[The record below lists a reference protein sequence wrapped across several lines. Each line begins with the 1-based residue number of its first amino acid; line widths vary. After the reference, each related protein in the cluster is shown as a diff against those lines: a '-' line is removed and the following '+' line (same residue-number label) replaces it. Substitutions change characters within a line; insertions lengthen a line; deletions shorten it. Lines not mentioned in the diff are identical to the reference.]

1 MSQTG
6 RVYIG
11 TSGYQYAHWR
21 GVLYPDDLPRER
33 WLGHYAEHFATVEI
47 NNTFYQLP
55 EAATFRA
62 WRDAVPEGFRFAV
75 KFSRFGSHIKKL
87 KEPQATIGHFLDA
100 GGLLG
105 DKLGPILVQLPS
117 RWRVNA
123 ERLDAFLEAAPAEH
137 RWALE
142 FRDPS
147 WLSDA
152 AYEVLEAHGAALCW
166 HDMLPDHPRR
176 LTADWAYLRYHGD
189 HYRGRYSPQYL
200 SAQARRLRDLAADGR
215 DVYAYFNNDEA
226 GHAVKNARQ
235 LHRYLARLASDTVP

>member
-1 MSQTG
+1 MNPTG
-6 RVYIG
+6 QAHIG

-21 GVLYPDDLPRER
+21 GVFYPDALPRER

-47 NNTFYQLP
+47 NNTFYRLP
-55 EAATFRA
+55 EATTFRA
-62 WRDAVPEGFRFAV
+62 WRDAVPDGFRFAV

-87 KEPQATIGHFLDA
+87 KDPQATIGHFLDA
-100 GGLLG
+100 AGLLG
-105 DKLGPILVQLPS
+105 DRLGPILVQLPG

-147 WLSDA
+147 WLCDA
-152 AYEVLEAHGAALCW
+152 VYRVLQAHGVALCW

-176 LTADWAYLRYHGD
+176 LTAGWTYLRLHGD
-189 HYRGRYSPQYL
+189 HYRGSYSPQYL
-200 SAQARRLRDLAADGR
+200 SALAQRVRDLAEDGHEA
-215 DVYAYFNNDEA
+215 YAYFNNDEA
-226 GHAVKNARQ
+226 GHAVENARRLQ
-235 LHRYLARLASDTVP
+235 RYLDQRSPGLTP